1 MGSTP
6 AAFIVQP
13 PLLCSLTYDH
23 DLITA
28 RGKSPFQCLPLLLQA
43 LNSFVLLQ
51 SVSQSRRIPKGW
63 NLNFGGWNIGPRCQ
77 VFSNLDQA
85 EHEPNHPNP
94 KDELL
99 YYLLLSLLFKPW
111 LAVSLVNQT
120 FEQKRKC
127 DRAEKRQVRA
137 LTLSPFCAVTFPVL
151 VSARTAGPE
160 TSSLCSTRMLVRL
173 VGHTS
178 KSR

>member
-111 LAVSLVNQT
+111 LAVFHAHARPTRRPHFQVEVIFPRPSPAGPIPLAPVVYI
-120 FEQKRKC
+120 
-127 DRAEKRQVRA
+127 RQVQCSMPVIVT
-137 LTLSPFCAVTFPVL
+137 LTPFSWPQLFATI
-151 VSARTAGPE
+151 
-160 TSSLCSTRMLVRL
+160 
-173 VGHTS
+173 
-178 KSR
+178 